1 MKENNLLPTDYRIWL
16 ENIKATIRSTQIKA
30 ALSVNEKLIELYW
43 YLGKGID
50 EKIQNAHWGEG
61 VIKRIASDLKTEFP
75 NLTGFSRDNIYFM
88 LRFYRF
94 YQNAGS
100 IVEQLVQQL
109 PWGHNILIFRK
120 SKSLE
125 DAIFYIKATI
135 QNNWSRSV
143 LDIQLDTKLHERQ
156 GKAITN
162 FDNTLSVPQ
171 AALAQ
176 ETLKNPY
183 IFDFLTMSTDVHELE
198 LERQLTENIIKFL
211 LELGNGFAFIGR
223 QYPLKIGE
231 KDYNLDLLFYHI
243 LLRCF
248 VVVDLK
254 MRDFEPEHA
263 GKMNFY
269 LSAVDDLLK
278 NEADNPSIG
287 VILCKSNNRI
297 EVEYALR
304 DLNKPIGVSG
314 WVITETLPDNI
325 QSNFPTTEQFEQEL
339 SGRLKKAK

>member
-16 ENIKATIRSTQIKA
+16 ENIKVTIRSTQIKA

-43 YLGKGID
+43 RLGKGID

-61 VIKRIASDLKTEFP
+61 IIKRIASDLKTEFP

-183 IFDFLTMSTDVHELE
+183 IFDFLTICLWM
-198 LERQLTENIIKFL
+198 F
-211 LELGNGFAFIGR
+211 
-223 QYPLKIGE
+223 
-231 KDYNLDLLFYHI
+231 
-243 LLRCF
+243 
-248 VVVDLK
+248 
-254 MRDFEPEHA
+254 
-263 GKMNFY
+263 MNW
-269 LSAVDDLLK
+269 
-278 NEADNPSIG
+278 N
-287 VILCKSNNRI
+287 
-297 EVEYALR
+297 
-304 DLNKPIGVSG
+304 
-314 WVITETLPDNI
+314 
-325 QSNFPTTEQFEQEL
+325 
-339 SGRLKKAK
+339 